1 MNILESFKLDGRFAV
16 VTGGSGHLGHAMVEA
31 LSEAGAK
38 VFVAGTDKEKF
49 ECVFGKDTPHHFI
62 PINILE
68 SQSIRSAF
76 KQIYD
81 EVGRIDVLINN
92 AASVSCGGK
101 LPENI
106 DDEMWRSTLDG
117 VAGNVFKCIREVIP
131 YMEKTGG
138 SIVNIASMYGVVSP
152 NLSMYNDA
160 CAPFL
165 NPVAYGAGK
174 AAVVQL
180 TKYFGAYLV
189 NKGIRVNC
197 ISPGTFPSPKVQEN
211 KEFVHRLSEKNPANR
226 IGEPDDIKG
235 TVLFLASDA
244 SKYIIGQNIM
254 VDGGWT
260 IW

>member
-1 MNILESFKLDGRFAV
+1 MNVLDSFKLDGKIAI
-16 VTGGSGHLGHAMVEA
+16 VTGGCGHLGHAMVEA

-38 VFVAGTDKEKF
+38 IYVAGTNIEKF
-49 ECVFGKDTPHHFI
+49 HRVFGETTAYHFI

-68 SQSIRSAF
+68 SQSIQDAF
-76 KQIYD
+76 KMVYD
-81 EVGRIDVLINN
+81 KESSIDILVNN
-92 AASVSCGGK
+92 AASVTCGGK

-106 DDEMWRSTLDG
+106 DDNMWQSTMEG

-131 YMEKTGG
+131 FMEDYGG
-138 SIVNIASMYGVVSP
+138 SIINIASMYGVVSP
-152 NLSMYNDA
+152 NLSMYEDV
-160 CAPFL
+160 CAPYL

-180 TKYFGAYLV
+180 TKYFGTYLADK
-189 NKGIRVNC
+189 NIRVNC
-197 ISPGTFPSPKVQEN
+197 ISPGTFPSPTVQEN
-211 KEFVHRLSEKNPANR
+211 KEFVRRLSEKNPARR
-226 IGEPDDIKG
+226 IGAPEDIKG

-244 SKYIIGQNIM
+244 SRYIIGQNIM

>member
-1 MNILESFKLDGRFAV
+1 MNVIESFKLDGRIAV
-16 VTGGSGHLGHAMVEA
+16 VTGGCGHLGHAMVDA

-38 VFVAGTDKEKF
+38 VYVAGTDKEKF
-49 ECVFGKDTPHHFI
+49 VRVFGKDTPHHFT

-68 SQSIRSAF
+68 SQSIQSAF
-76 KQIYD
+76 KKIYD
-81 EVGRIDVLINN
+81 EEGRIDVLVNN
-92 AASVSCGGK
+92 AASVSCGGR

-106 DDEMWRSTLDG
+106 DDEIWRSTMEG
-117 VAGNVFKCIREVIP
+117 VAGSVFKCIREVIP

-152 NLSMYNDA
+152 NLAMYNDV

-197 ISPGTFPSPKVQEN
+197 VSPGTFPSPKVLEN
-211 KEFVHRLSEKNPANR
+211 EEFVRRLSEKNPANR
-226 IGEPDDIKG
+226 IGVPDDIKG

-244 SKYIIGQNIM
+244 SRYIIGQNIM